1 MTEIA
6 ERSVRSAVPA
16 ASAKPADLPE
26 AVEDFILQWGDL
38 GGQWGVNRSIG
49 QIHAFLYL
57 ADAPVTAEHIAESL
71 GMARSNV
78 SNSLKELLAWNLI
91 RRVPVRHD
99 RREHFEAETDVWEIA
114 ARIADGRK
122 AREIDPALATLRS
135 CVDKAEDDPRV
146 TRTTRRRLR
155 DMMEFTAAVDQW
167 YGQMLSVPKPKRE
180 LMLKLGA
187 KIASL
192 IPGSGG
198 RR

>member
-1 MTEIA
+1 MTETA
-6 ERSVRSAVPA
+6 ERIGRSA
-16 ASAKPADLPE
+16 ASATPDGLPE
-26 AVEDFILQWGDL
+26 AVESFILQWGDL

-49 QIHAFLYL
+49 QIHALLYL
-57 ADAPVTAEHIAESL
+57 ADEPVTAEQIADSL

-122 AREIDPALATLRS
+122 AREIDPALATLRF

>member
-1 MTEIA
+1 MTEIT
-6 ERSVRSAVPA
+6 ETTDDSGDSAG
-16 ASAKPADLPE
+16 SGNLPE
-26 AVEDFILQWGDL
+26 AMETFILQWGDL

-57 ADAPVTAEHIAESL
+57 ADKPVTAEQIADSL
-71 GMARSNV
+71 HMARSNV
-78 SNSLKELLAWNLI
+78 SNSIKELLGWNLI

-122 AREIDPALATLRS
+122 AREIDPALVTLRA
-135 CVDKAEDDPRV
+135 CVRQADGDPRV
-146 TRTTRRRLR
+146 PRVTRRRLR

-167 YGQMLSVPKPKRE
+167 YTQMLSVPKPKRE

-192 IPGSGG
+192 IPGNKGS
-198 RR
+198 

>member
-1 MTEIA
+1 MTEIS
-6 ERSVRSAVPA
+6 ERIGKAGDSAA
-16 ASAKPADLPE
+16 AGELPE

-49 QIHAFLYL
+49 QIHALLYL
-57 ADAPVTAEHIAESL
+57 ADGPVTAEHISERL

-135 CVDKAEDDPRV
+135 CVAKADDDPLVTRV
-146 TRTTRRRLR
+146 TRKRLR
-155 DMMEFTAAVDQW
+155 AMMEFTAAVDQW

-198 RR
+198 SRC

>member
-1 MTEIA
+1 MIEIS
-6 ERSVRSAVPA
+6 ERIGKAADSAV
-16 ASAKPADLPE
+16 SGDLPE

-38 GGQWGVNRSIG
+38 GGQCGVNRSIG

-57 ADAPVTAEHIAESL
+57 ADGPVTAEHISERL

-99 RREHFEAETDVWEIA
+99 RREHFEAETDVREIA

-122 AREIDPALATLRS
+122 AREIDSALATLRS
-135 CVDKAEDDPRV
+135 CVAKADDDPRV
-146 TRTTRRRLR
+146 TRVTRKRLR
-155 DMMEFTAAVDQW
+155 DMMDFTAAVDQW
-167 YGQMLSVPKPKRE
+167 YAQMLSVPKPKRE
-180 LMLKLGA
+180 LMLKLGT

-198 RR
+198 SRR

>member
-1 MTEIA
+1 MPF
-6 ERSVRSAVPA
+6 S
-16 ASAKPADLPE
+16 
-26 AVEDFILQWGDL
+26 IL
-38 GGQWGVNRSIG
+38 
-49 QIHAFLYL
+49 AY
-57 ADAPVTAEHIAESL
+57 APVTTERIADRL

-114 ARIADGRK
+114 TRIADGRK
-122 AREIDPALATLRS
+122 AREIDPTLTTLRS
-135 CVDKAEDDPRV
+135 CVAKADDDPRV
-146 TRTTRRRLR
+146 TRVTKTRLR

-167 YGQMLSVPKPKRE
+167 YAQMLSVPKPKRE

-198 RR
+198 SQR